1 MGAGFFTGEPTGDPA
16 GVPCDPDCWSVE
28 SKRSYAYH
36 YTPRP
41 YRDLAY
47 NCWRCQALAVFTAQD
62 QKYTFEVRKA
72 HISQQRVLCEACYLE
87 WVELVRESNEYR
99 KRWLAERS
107 VLMHNQEFLQR
118 WLIVLQSMPRYN
130 GVYDEAN
137 INMIQR
143 LVQEEG

>member
-1 MGAGFFTGEPTGDPA
+1 M
-16 GVPCDPDCWSVE
+16 
-28 SKRSYAYH
+28 
-36 YTPRP
+36 
-41 YRDLAY
+41 
-47 NCWRCQALAVFTAQD
+47 
-62 QKYTFEVRKA
+62 
-72 HISQQRVLCEACYLE
+72 CEACYLE